1 MLALLLCAPLLCAQ
15 AEGEKPAP
23 PAAEEVA
30 RVRDELEAALRSR
43 EQKALE
49 TALTAAQEVAHAD
62 IVKQVLRALE
72 DERPPVRLAAV
83 QALRWIRI
91 PESLA
96 ALHKLA
102 RDKKRLK
109 EPELG
114 AAILRA
120 IGQHADASSV
130 AILAREPFE
139 PQRGDCISAR
149 IYSLG
154 RIRTRESLEALFAM
168 LGTLPQGNHPRPIA
182 AHMKEARLA
191 LAILTGVDQGEA
203 PEPWEAWWREHKKG
217 FEVAPKP
224 PELPR
229 ELQERWAGYWGLARG
244 YERGDR
250 REDRGQDSLRPRTE

>member
-1 MLALLLCAPLLCAQ
+1 MLALLLSTSLLFAQ
-15 AEGEKPAP
+15 AQAEKPAP

-30 RVRDELEAALRSR
+30 RVRGALDAALRSR

-49 TALTAAQEVAHAD
+49 TALVAAQEVPHAEV
-62 IVKQVLRALE
+62 VKLVLRALE

-83 QALRWIRI
+83 QALRWIHV

-102 RDKKRLK
+102 RDKKRMK

-120 IGQHADASSV
+120 IGQHADPSSV
-130 AILAREPFE
+130 AVLAREPFE
-139 PQRGDCISAR
+139 PQRGDCINAR

-154 RIRTRESLEALFAM
+154 RIRTRESLETLFAM
-168 LGTLPQGNHPRPIA
+168 VSTTLQGNYPRPIV

-191 LAILTGVDQGEA
+191 LVLLTGVDQGEA

-217 FEVAPKP
+217 FEVAAEP

-229 ELQERWAGYWGLARG
+229 ELEELWAGYWGLMRDHARG
-244 YERGDR
+244 GR
-250 REDRGQDSLRPRTE
+250 REDRGQD